1 MNIYDL
7 FFVKSYINSQIINCF
22 PLKNQIFITLKL
34 TSKKDCQFRYS
45 VDWIIVKIN
54 LNNMASFPF
63 GLKMWYN
70 IIICYKR
77 KYSFSYKLKGTTCKI
92 LNVLEGR
99 RERRNERSDHFLH
112 SFVETVLESFW
123 ITRYMQIRFDLLTY
137 FKTKIP
143 TCYLALNFQLS
154 LSLSLSLSLR
164 FNSIMGW

>member
-1 MNIYDL
+1 
-7 FFVKSYINSQIINCF
+7 
-22 PLKNQIFITLKL
+22 
-34 TSKKDCQFRYS
+34 
-45 VDWIIVKIN
+45 
-54 LNNMASFPF
+54 MASFPF

-143 TCYLALNFQLS
+143 TCYLALNFHLSPSIS
-154 LSLSLSLSLR
+154 LSLSLSLSQIPFNNGLVKLTMNSSDQDFLFKFLPMLR
-164 FNSIMGW
+164 NIIYYQPFR

>member
-1 MNIYDL
+1 MFSINESNIYHQN
-7 FFVKSYINSQIINCF
+7 VKNKIKEWNSNLDTILIEIL
-22 PLKNQIFITLKL
+22 LK
-34 TSKKDCQFRYS
+34 
-45 VDWIIVKIN
+45 VN

-92 LNVLEGR
+92 LNVQEGR

-123 ITRYMQIRFDLLTY
+123 ITWYMQIRFDLLTY

-143 TCYLALNFQLS
+143 TCYLALNFHLSSFQS
-154 LSLSLSLSLR
+154 LSLSLSLSD
-164 FNSIMGW
+164 SIQ